1 MNTCLACGAPVQEGR
16 QFCQKCET
24 WSAAPDAFLPD
35 GTPLYLKT
43 SKHPEYA
50 SLQLELYD
58 MLMNYKRKTDEEE
71 D

>member
-1 MNTCLACGAPVQEGR
+1 MPKTCACCGNPIPEWQNL
-16 QFCQKCET
+16 CSDCDT

-43 SKHPEYA
+43 TTQKSSYG

-58 MLMNYKRKTDEEE
+58 RLLKGEKT
-71 D
+71 

>member
-1 MNTCLACGAPVQEGR
+1 MSKTCACCGNPILDWQNL
-16 QFCQKCET
+16 CSDCDT

-43 SKHPEYA
+43 TTPKNAYG

-58 MLMNYKRKTDEEE
+58 LLSKGE
-71 D
+71 

>member
-1 MNTCLACGAPVQEGR
+1 MSTCLACGAPVQEGR
-16 QFCQKCET
+16 QFCPKCET
-24 WSAAPDAFLPD
+24 WSAAPDGFLPD

-58 MLMNYKRKTDEEE
+58 MLMNYKRNVDKD
-71 D
+71 